1 MTSSRLAIAL
11 VVTVA
16 LAAPTAAGAATK
28 TVTMGP
34 TPKQGRVLQQ
44 QLSSDA
50 NQFFRSTVTIRAGD
64 AVRFVP
70 FGFHNVDFP
79 RRGGDPLPLVAP
91 GAPTSGQVDAAGAP
105 FWFNGQ
111 PGIGFNPALARS
123 NFGKT
128 LRYTGARAI
137 NSGLPLEAR
146 PKPMTVRFPRTGN
159 FTYFCDV
166 HPGMKGKVR
175 VKRRGASI
183 PSKRADQRAV
193 AQQVAK
199 AVAAARRL
207 RQTDAPDNSVFLG
220 VADRSGVEFFGMVP
234 ETLTVPIGT
243 TVDFRMSRPSFE
255 VHTGTFG
262 PGDPIEEPNSY
273 LGELAASFQ
282 SPAFAPIATFPSE
295 PPGTTASF
303 RSTLHGNGFWNTGLL
318 DAVPSPLPASAQVTF
333 GQAGSFTFLCLVH
346 PFMKGTV
353 IVQ

>member
-1 MTSSRLAIAL
+1 MCSSRLVIAL
-11 VVTVA
+11 IAAVA
-16 LAAPTAAGAATK
+16 LAVPGAAGAATK
-28 TVTMGP
+28 TVTMGA
-34 TPKQGRVLQQ
+34 TPKQARVLQQ

-50 NQFFRSTVTIRAGD
+50 NQFFRSTVTIHAGD
-64 AVRFVP
+64 AVRFAP

-79 RRGGDPLPLVAP
+79 KRGGDPLPLVVP

-111 PGIGFNPALARS
+111 PGVGFNPALTRS

-128 LRYTGARAI
+128 LSYTGARAV
-137 NSGLPLEAR
+137 NSGLPLAAK
-146 PKPMTVRFPRTGN
+146 PKPMTVRFPRAGT

-175 VKRRGASI
+175 VKRRGTPI
-183 PSKRADQRAV
+183 PSKRADKSAV

-199 AVAAARRL
+199 AVAAARKL
-207 RQTDAPDNSVFLG
+207 RQTDAPANSVFLG

-234 ETLTVPIGT
+234 ETLTVPVGT
-243 TVDFRMSRPSFE
+243 TVNFRMSAPSFE

-262 PGDPIEEPNSY
+262 PGDPEKEPNSY
-273 LGELAASFQ
+273 LGQLAASFQ
-282 SPAFAPIATFPSE
+282 SPAFDPRATYPSE

-318 DAVPSPLPASAQVTF
+318 DAFQSPSPASAQVTF
-333 GQAGSFTFLCLVH
+333 GQAGSFTFICLVH